1 MTSTMR
7 IRREFHYS
15 GDLPHSCC
23 LAFPNNL
30 MPLRPY
36 ISVPH
41 PHSSY
46 MPVKM
51 IASEMP
57 FDHSS
62 IAVSPDGR
70 MLAALG
76 SDAESVM
83 IFDSAKLDPL
93 VKLVRPSGLAKS
105 SPAKVSSLSSSSSSL
120 LNRSGMNLSS
130 RTPTKGA
137 GREEAGAVQFRQIT
151 FSADSTEVFVSAGVK
166 STREGGA
173 PSYRLMRFDIST
185 GKLVRDV
192 RNQHYSPIDALALSP
207 LGGVSCFS
215 FPFWCH
221 SSQPLISL
229 HFISFISYHFIPSLC
244 ISSHLNLASFYPM
257 SS

>member
-7 IRREFHYS
+7 IRREFQYD
-15 GDLPHSCC
+15 GDLPHS
-23 LAFPNNL
+23 LRLVSPNHL
-30 MPLRPY
+30 TPLRPC
-36 ISVPH
+36 ISVSHPH
-41 PHSSY
+41 PSY
-46 MPVKM
+46 MPVRM

-105 SPAKVSSLSSSSSSL
+105 SPAKTSSLSSSSL
-120 LNRSGMNLSS
+120 LDRSGMNLSS
-130 RTPTKGA
+130 RTPAKGA
-137 GREEAGAVQFRQIT
+137 GGEEAGAVQFRQIT

-166 STREGGA
+166 STKEGGA

-207 LGGVSCFS
+207 LGGVSCFL
-215 FPFWCH
+215 FQF
-221 SSQPLISL
+221 
-229 HFISFISYHFIPSLC
+229 
-244 ISSHLNLASFYPM
+244 
-257 SS
+257 